1 MKSKISFEASL
12 VKLSLT
18 ASLPLLVILLW
29 MMYERHISI
38 WITMITAINGGLLII
53 YTSYQIY
60 RKLTHQMLSMQ
71 NLLHS
76 LAQGDYSFRLRPL
89 YNNGELGK
97 LINTINTLSNRLSQQ
112 RRETV
117 ESQLLLSTIIEHID
131 VAIVALND
139 ESVVSFYNAAAKN
152 LFLIEQA
159 GSRLTLI
166 NPLAFVNSLPAGH
179 HQVIE
184 LALRFTRGK
193 YQIHLEEFR
202 EAGQQHK
209 LLFVTDVN
217 RLLRNEERKAWQSLV
232 RVISHE
238 INNSLS
244 PIASISQTL
253 GRLISRQK
261 SLLEDY
267 DDLIDGL
274 AIITSRANGLKE
286 FLDGYKQLA
295 KFPEPQLQWVFIDK
309 LIRKTALL
317 FKEQNIIFDGASD
330 TRVCI
335 DPVKFE
341 QVMINLIKNA
351 AESMAQI
358 NASGPIQISWATDGT
373 LLRLII
379 CDQGAGINNLDN
391 FFVPFYSTK
400 KNGMGIGLVLCREII
415 EAHNGRLSIA
425 NKLDKKGCCVSIELP
440 LQHE

>member
-18 ASLPLLVILLW
+18 ASIPLLVILLW

-38 WITMITAINGGLLII
+38 WITLITAINGGLLII

-89 YNNGELGK
+89 YDNGELGK
-97 LINTINTLSNRLSQQ
+97 LIKTINTLSNRLSQQ

-139 ESVVSFYNAAAKN
+139 ESIVSFYNAAAKN

-166 NPLAFVNSLPAGH
+166 DPLAFVNSLPAGH

-253 GRLISRQK
+253 SRLISRQET
-261 SLLEDY
+261 LLEDY

-309 LIRKTALL
+309 LIRKTAVL

-330 TRVCI
+330 TRICI

-358 NASGPIQISWATDGT
+358 NVLGTIQISWTTDGT
-373 LLRLII
+373 LFRLII
-379 CDQGAGINNLDN
+379 CDQGAGINNADN

-425 NKLDKKGCCVSIELP
+425 NKLDEKGCCVSIELP
-440 LQHE
+440 L

>member
-18 ASLPLLVILLW
+18 ASIPLLVILLW

-38 WITMITAINGGLLII
+38 WITLITAINGGLLII

-89 YNNGELGK
+89 YDNGELGK
-97 LINTINTLSNRLSQQ
+97 LIKTINTLSNRLSQQ

-139 ESVVSFYNAAAKN
+139 ESIVSFYNAAAKN

-166 NPLAFVNSLPAGH
+166 DPLAFVNSLPAGH

-253 GRLISRQK
+253 SRLISRQET
-261 SLLEDY
+261 LLEDY

-309 LIRKTALL
+309 LIRKTAVL

-330 TRVCI
+330 TRICI

-358 NASGPIQISWATDGT
+358 NVLGTIQISWTTDGT
-373 LLRLII
+373 LFSLII
-379 CDQGAGINNLDN
+379 CDQGAGINNADN

-425 NKLDKKGCCVSIELP
+425 NKLDEKGCCVSIELP
-440 LQHE
+440 L

>member
-18 ASLPLLVILLW
+18 ASLPLLIILLW

-38 WITMITAINGGLLII
+38 WIILVTAIIGSLLII

-89 YNNGELGK
+89 HNTGELSK
-97 LINTINTLSNRLSQQ
+97 LINTINALSNRLSQQ

-131 VAIVALND
+131 VAIIALN
-139 ESVVSFYNAAAKN
+139 EENIVSFYNPAAKN
-152 LFLIEQA
+152 IFLIEQT
-159 GSRLTLI
+159 GSTIKLI
-166 NPLAFVNSLPAGH
+166 EPLAFVNSLPAGH

-193 YQIHLEEFR
+193 YQIRIEEFR

-253 GRLISRQK
+253 SQIISRK
-261 SLLEDY
+261 KAALEDY
-267 DDLIDGL
+267 EDLIDGL
-274 AIITSRANGLKE
+274 TIITSRANGLKE

-295 KFPEPQLQWVFIDK
+295 KVPEPQLQWVFIDK

-317 FKEQNIIFDGASD
+317 FKEQEIVFEGIAD
-330 TRVCI
+330 TRICI

-341 QVMINLIKNA
+341 QVMINLIKNSV
-351 AESMAQI
+351 ESMTQI
-358 NASGPIQISWATDGT
+358 NVSGVIHVTWLTNET
-373 LLRLII
+373 LLKLTI
-379 CDQGAGINNLDN
+379 CDEGAGVNNPDN
-391 FFVPFYSTK
+391 LFVPFYSTK
-400 KNGMGIGLVLCREII
+400 KNGMGIGLVLCRQII

-425 NKLDKKGCCVSIELP
+425 NRHDAKGCCVSIEIP
-440 LQHE
+440 LLHT